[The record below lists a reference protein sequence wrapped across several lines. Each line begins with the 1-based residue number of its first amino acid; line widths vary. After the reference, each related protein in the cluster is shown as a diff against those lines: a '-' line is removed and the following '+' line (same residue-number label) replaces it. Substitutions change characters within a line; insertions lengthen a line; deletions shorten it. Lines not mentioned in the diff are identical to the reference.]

1 MAPADPLVTRVSR
14 AVFSLLHE
22 QRTGL
27 QLCDPCGAWHTP
39 TRPDGEDGAGSW
51 ILIVGDML
59 EVLSNGYLV
68 ATPHR
73 VPPTCTDA
81 SAPRRSIV
89 LFQAL
94 DEHVALAPLGKETA
108 RRAPT
113 GGFRRWY
120 DETRERD
127 CASRSR
133 RRADKRQRAGVTSAA
148 GEHAADGR
156 RAEPVGTS
164 RASAIVSGPVT
175 QREWT
180 ELKESA
186 ARERLLSSGQT

>member
-1 MAPADPLVTRVSR
+1 MAAADPLVTRVSR

-22 QRTGL
+22 QRAGL
-27 QLCDPCGAWHTP
+27 QLQDPCGVWHTP
-39 TRPDGEDGAGSW
+39 ARPDGENGAGSW

-73 VPPTCTDA
+73 VPPTRTDA

-94 DEHVALAPLGKETA
+94 DEHVALAPLGRERA

-113 GGFRRWY
+113 AGFLRWY
-120 DETRERD
+120 DESRERD
-127 CASRSR
+127 CAS
-133 RRADKRQRAGVTSAA
+133 RRADKRQRAGVTSVA
-148 GEHAADGR
+148 GEPAVHGR
-156 RAEPVGTS
+156 PAEAVGPS
-164 RASAIVSGPVT
+164 RASAIVRGPVT

-186 ARERLLSSGQT
+186 ARERLLSSGAT